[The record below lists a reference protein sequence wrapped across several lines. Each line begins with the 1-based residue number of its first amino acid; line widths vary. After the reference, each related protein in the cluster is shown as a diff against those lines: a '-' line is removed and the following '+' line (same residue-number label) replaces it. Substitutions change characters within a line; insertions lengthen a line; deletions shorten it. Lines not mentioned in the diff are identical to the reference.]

1 MVYADILYFIKIEI
15 ILINASYK
23 SLKSI
28 FGREDIMKRFFV
40 FIISLIFFCMCLLSC
55 KTESTSAEEMLSSI
69 MAKSKGLPA
78 GEIYFKGA
86 SEGEKGYFSPSLCAS
101 MYGEKAYDMLAF
113 VEDYAIYM
121 SSVQAPYEI
130 AVFECFSSTDAEKI
144 GTLCLE
150 RAEILRV
157 LLGKTEW
164 RALVDSASVNV
175 SGRTVIMTVTEN

>member
-1 MVYADILYFIKIEI
+1 
-15 ILINASYK
+15 
-23 SLKSI
+23 
-28 FGREDIMKRFFV
+28 MKRFFV
-40 FIISLIFFCMCLLSC
+40 FMISLIFVCTCLLSC
-55 KTESTSAEEMLSSI
+55 GNESTSAEEMLSSV

-86 SEGEKGYFSPSLCAS
+86 FEGEKGYFSQSLCES
-101 MYGEKAYDMLAF
+101 MYGGDAYSMLTF

-121 SSVQAPYEI
+121 SSMQAPYEI
-130 AVFECFSSTDAEKI
+130 AIFKCFSSTDTEKI

-164 RALVDSASVNV
+164 RELVDSASVRV
-175 SGRTVIMTVTEN
+175 SGRTVIMTVIGK